1 MTTAPCFAARRM
13 NTLPGC
19 RRCSRSSKRPCTP
32 SVTRCSRWRA
42 TPGTASCTRWH
53 ITALTRRRPGKSSSA
68 DATWIAT
75 SVATGYGASC
85 TARWHST
92 GAACRKSIPPPI
104 ANLPPAPPPGAR
116 MSRIRR
122 ILHCRGSGAMSSGAD
137 VAGHSGRQL
146 TMKFWL
152 SLVAVHETEQ
162 LPQLARYAEELGF
175 HGLMVGDHL
184 IWPAHIATRYPY
196 SPDGKIFVPPD
207 TPWPDPWVLFAHL
220 GALCPR
226 LHFASN
232 IYLAALRDPFTV
244 AKSVATAAVLTQGRI
259 VCGVSAGWLK
269 EEYEIAGVDFAS
281 RGARLDEALTVVR
294 KLWSGQPVQHAGE
307 RF

>member
-1 MTTAPCFAARRM
+1 
-13 NTLPGC
+13 
-19 RRCSRSSKRPCTP
+19 
-32 SVTRCSRWRA
+32 
-42 TPGTASCTRWH
+42 
-53 ITALTRRRPGKSSSA
+53 
-68 DATWIAT
+68 
-75 SVATGYGASC
+75 
-85 TARWHST
+85 
-92 GAACRKSIPPPI
+92 
-104 ANLPPAPPPGAR
+104 
-116 MSRIRR
+116 
-122 ILHCRGSGAMSSGAD
+122 
-137 VAGHSGRQL
+137 
-146 TMKFWL
+146 MKFWL

-307 RF
+307 RFRFEGIMCPAPPAPLRIWCGGGAPAAMRRAAQHDGWLPLPMTVAQTRTALAELGAMRRAAGRPQQPFEVGLPLAEPVTQAAVDAVRALGIGDLVVIAPWLPSPWDTVTWLDAGDDMSRLATKRKALERYAAAVLRKVR

>member
-1 MTTAPCFAARRM
+1 
-13 NTLPGC
+13 
-19 RRCSRSSKRPCTP
+19 
-32 SVTRCSRWRA
+32 
-42 TPGTASCTRWH
+42 
-53 ITALTRRRPGKSSSA
+53 
-68 DATWIAT
+68 
-75 SVATGYGASC
+75 
-85 TARWHST
+85 
-92 GAACRKSIPPPI
+92 
-104 ANLPPAPPPGAR
+104 
-116 MSRIRR
+116 
-122 ILHCRGSGAMSSGAD
+122 
-137 VAGHSGRQL
+137 
-146 TMKFWL
+146 MKFWL

-162 LPQLARYAEELGF
+162 LPQLARCAEELGF

-244 AKSVATAAVLTQGRI
+244 AKSVATAAALTQGRI

-281 RGARLDEALTVVR
+281 RGPRLDEALSVVR
-294 KLWSGQPVQHAGE
+294 KLWSGQVVQHAGE
-307 RF
+307 RFRFEGIMCPAPPAPLRIWCGGGAPAAMRRAAQHDGWLPLPMTVAQTRSALTELGAMRRAAGRAGQPFEVGLPLAEPVTQAAVDALRALGIGDLVVIAPWLPSPWDTATWLDAGDDMSRLEMKKKALERYAAAVLRHVR

>member
-1 MTTAPCFAARRM
+1 
-13 NTLPGC
+13 
-19 RRCSRSSKRPCTP
+19 
-32 SVTRCSRWRA
+32 
-42 TPGTASCTRWH
+42 
-53 ITALTRRRPGKSSSA
+53 
-68 DATWIAT
+68 
-75 SVATGYGASC
+75 
-85 TARWHST
+85 
-92 GAACRKSIPPPI
+92 
-104 ANLPPAPPPGAR
+104 
-116 MSRIRR
+116 
-122 ILHCRGSGAMSSGAD
+122 
-137 VAGHSGRQL
+137 
-146 TMKFWL
+146 MKFWL

-244 AKSVATAAVLTQGRI
+244 AKSVATAAALTQGRI

-281 RGARLDEALTVVR
+281 RGSRLDEALTVVR
-294 KLWSGQPVQHAGE
+294 KLWSGQVVQHAGE
-307 RF
+307 RFRFEGIMCPAPPAPLRIWCGGGAPAAMRRAAQHDGWLPLPMTVAQTRTALSELGAMRRTAGRAEQPFEVGLPLAEPVTQATVDAVRALGIGDLVVIAPWLPSPWDTVTWLDAGDDMSRLETKQKALERYAAAVLRKVR

>member
-1 MTTAPCFAARRM
+1 
-13 NTLPGC
+13 
-19 RRCSRSSKRPCTP
+19 
-32 SVTRCSRWRA
+32 
-42 TPGTASCTRWH
+42 
-53 ITALTRRRPGKSSSA
+53 
-68 DATWIAT
+68 
-75 SVATGYGASC
+75 
-85 TARWHST
+85 
-92 GAACRKSIPPPI
+92 
-104 ANLPPAPPPGAR
+104 
-116 MSRIRR
+116 
-122 ILHCRGSGAMSSGAD
+122 
-137 VAGHSGRQL
+137 
-146 TMKFWL
+146 MKFWL

-244 AKSVATAAVLTQGRI
+244 AKSVATAAALTQGRI

-281 RGARLDEALTVVR
+281 RGSRLDEALTVVR
-294 KLWSGQPVQHAGE
+294 KLWSGQVVQHAGE
-307 RF
+307 RFRFEGIMCPAPPAPLRIWCGGGAPAAMRRAAQHDGWLPLPMTVAQTRTALTELGAMRRAAGRAEQPFEVGLPLAEPVTQATVDAVRALGIGDLVVIAPWLPSPWDTVTWLDAGDDMSRLETKQKALERYAAAVLRKVR

>member
-1 MTTAPCFAARRM
+1 
-13 NTLPGC
+13 
-19 RRCSRSSKRPCTP
+19 
-32 SVTRCSRWRA
+32 
-42 TPGTASCTRWH
+42 
-53 ITALTRRRPGKSSSA
+53 
-68 DATWIAT
+68 
-75 SVATGYGASC
+75 
-85 TARWHST
+85 
-92 GAACRKSIPPPI
+92 
-104 ANLPPAPPPGAR
+104 
-116 MSRIRR
+116 
-122 ILHCRGSGAMSSGAD
+122 
-137 VAGHSGRQL
+137 
-146 TMKFWL
+146 MKFWL

-162 LPQLARYAEELGF
+162 LPQLARCAEELGF

-244 AKSVATAAVLTQGRI
+244 AKSVATAAALTQGRI

-281 RGARLDEALTVVR
+281 RGPRLDEMLSVLR
-294 KLWSGQPVQHAGE
+294 KLWSGQVAQHAGE
-307 RF
+307 RFRFEGIMCPAPPAPLRIWCGGGAPAAMRRAAQHDGWLPLPMTVAQTRSALSELGAMRRAAGRAQQPFEVGLPLAEPVTQAAVDAVRELGIGDLVVIAPWLPSPWDTATWLDAGEDMSRLETKQKALERYAAAVLSRVR